1 MIVSNHSQ
9 SNPHDPSRSATLE
22 GLAASDTDRMTDS
35 TLTSPLDSFQVSH
48 DADGLELESQISLRR
63 MAPRLNLLWEQTETD
78 HRLRVEFET
87 RLLQHWSETFHL
99 LHGLYGAR
107 YDFFYHLEQIL
118 LTAAEAWITRPE
130 SLRQVDRHREI
141 EPDWFESEKV
151 VGGALYVDLFSEN
164 LGRLREH
171 IGYFQQLGLT
181 YLHLMPLFAVR
192 PGNNDGGYAISN
204 YRSVDPRLGT
214 IDDLRMLAEELREVG
229 ITLVLDFVFN
239 HTSDEHDWAKR
250 AQSGDRE
257 YQQFYYIFPD
267 RTEPDKYEH
276 TLREIFP
283 TVRRGNFTWHDG
295 MQQWVWTTFNNFQW
309 DLNYGNPAVFRAML
323 EEMFFIASTGIDI
336 LRFDAVA
343 FIWKEMGTSCENL
356 EGAHK
361 IIQAFNRLVRI
372 ATPGVLFK
380 SEAIVH
386 PDDVV
391 KYIGE
396 DECQISYNPTL
407 MALLWE
413 SLATRSTRLLNQ
425 SLSHRHNLPDGTAW
439 VNYLRCHDDIGWT
452 FDDADAAAIGINAY
466 DHRNF
471 LNHFYTG
478 QFEGSFAR
486 GIPFQENIATG
497 DMRIAGT
504 LASLAGLELAIEND
518 DEAEKELAIGRMLLL
533 QGITLSIGGIPLLY
547 LGEEWGMLNDY
558 DFVKDPAKAGDTRWV
573 HRPKMKWEFL
583 EELDDK
589 IESGGGSIQRRIF
602 KSLQHLIDVRKSQP
616 ALAGQQ
622 MELIKTGNSHLLGFV
637 RIHQSHRMVVLAN
650 FADSLQS
657 FSGNA
662 LRTAG
667 MGRFFEDAIT
677 GQTFGSSEDL
687 HLEPY
692 QTRWL
697 VRV

>member
-1 MIVSNHSQ
+1 MGA
-9 SNPHDPSRSATLE
+9 P
-22 GLAASDTDRMTDS
+22 G
-35 TLTSPLDSFQVSH
+35 
-48 DADGLELESQISLRR
+48 
-63 MAPRLNLLWEQTETD
+63 APRGIQFESELSLKRLLPRIEPVWQAAGTD
-78 HRLRVEFET
+78 AKVQHEFEL
-87 RLLQHWSETFHL
+87 RLQEHWLPLFVL
-99 LHGLYGAR
+99 LRELYGDR

-118 LTAAEAWITRPE
+118 LTAAQAWAHRPAA
-130 SLRQVDRHREI
+130 LRQVDHHRI
-141 EPDWFESEKV
+141 NEPDWFTSEKMI
-151 VGGALYVDLFSEN
+151 GGALYVDLFSEN
-164 LGRLREH
+164 LGQLRQH
-171 IGYFQQLGLT
+171 IGYFQNLGLT

-214 IDDLRMLAEELREVG
+214 LEDLKLLADDLRAAG

-239 HTSDEHDWAKR
+239 HTSDDHEWAQR
-250 AQSGDRE
+250 AQAGDQE

-267 RTEPDKYEH
+267 REIPDQYEA

-309 DLNYGNPAVFRAML
+309 DLNYQNPAVFRAML
-323 EEMFFIASTGIDI
+323 EELFFIADTGVDI
-336 LRFDAVA
+336 LRLDAVA
-343 FIWKEMGTSCENL
+343 FIWKQMGTSCENL
-356 EGAHK
+356 PKAHLL
-361 IIQAFNRLVRI
+361 IQAFNRLARI
-372 ATPGVLFK
+372 ATPGLLFK

-386 PDDVV
+386 PDEVV
-391 KYIGE
+391 KYIGR

-413 SLATRSTRLLNQ
+413 SLATREVKLLSQ
-425 SLSHRHNLPDGTAW
+425 SLSHRHKLPEETAW

-466 DHRNF
+466 NHRQF
-471 LNHFYTG
+471 LNRFYTG

-486 GIPFQENIATG
+486 GIPFQENLATG

-504 LASLAGLELAIEND
+504 MASLAGLELAIEED
-518 DEAEKELAIGRMLLL
+518 DETAKQQAIGRILLL
-533 QGITLSIGGIPLLY
+533 QGVTLSIGGIPLLY

-583 EELDDK
+583 EELDDSVTV
-589 IESGGGSIQRRIF
+589 EGGSIRRRLYRA
-602 KSLQHLIDVRKSQP
+602 LQHMIAVRSALP

-622 MELIKTGNSHLLGFV
+622 MDLVNTGNPHVLCFV
-637 RIHQSHRMVVLAN
+637 RSSNAHRLIVVAN
-650 FADSLQS
+650 FCEHPQSL
-657 FSGNA
+657 SGNT

-667 MGRFFEDAIT
+667 LGRFFEDALT
-677 GQTFGSSEDL
+677 GQTYGTSRDL
-687 HLEPY
+687 HVDPY
-692 QTRWL
+692 QILWL
-697 VRV
+697 KRV